1 MIRAAAI
8 VYYTSDSP
16 CRRCNGTLR
25 YRNTKHKG
33 QCANCVSCDEEEQRA
48 RNWVVKSPETLTP
61 DDEDPEEEM
70 LIEGWDE

>member
-1 MIRAAAI
+1 MTP

-25 YRNTKHKG
+25 YRSPPTHKG
-33 QCANCVSCDEEEQRA
+33 KCASCVACEVAEKKA
-48 RNWVVKSPETLTP
+48 RTWVEAADTPLTP
-61 DDEDPEEEM
+61 DDEDPEDEM